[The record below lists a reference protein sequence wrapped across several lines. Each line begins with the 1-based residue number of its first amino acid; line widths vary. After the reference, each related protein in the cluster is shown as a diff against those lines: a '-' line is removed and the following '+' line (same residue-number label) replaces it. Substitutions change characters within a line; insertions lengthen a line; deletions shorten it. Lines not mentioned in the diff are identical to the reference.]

1 MPLLINKVPKV
12 RGKLVSNADVSSTS
26 WFKVGGPI
34 ELLFIPED
42 LLDLTQFIEN
52 LSMEIPIFVIG
63 ALSNTLIRDGGLKG
77 VGIKLDEKFSNIKIN
92 NNYIE
97 VGASLLN
104 MKFAKYAQKKQI
116 HGYEFLSGIPG
127 TIGGSIKMNAGC
139 YGKEMSD
146 VLHEVRI
153 IDRIKG
159 LRNLSSKKL
168 KLREAF

>member
-12 RGKLVSNADVSSTS
+12 RGKLVSNADISSTS

-42 LLDLTQFIEN
+42 LLDLTEFIEN

-63 ALSNTLIRDGGLKG
+63 ALSNTLIRDGGIKG
-77 VGIKLDEKFSNIKIN
+77 IGIKLDEKFSKIKIN
-92 NNYIE
+92 NDYIE

-116 HGYEFLSGIPG
+116 YGYEFLSGIPG

-139 YGKEMSD
+139 Y
-146 VLHEVRI
+146 
-153 IDRIKG
+153 
-159 LRNLSSKKL
+159 
-168 KLREAF
+168 